1 MHESFLVYRNF
12 RHLKLAL
19 GLIVVSLVFY
29 AWHPW
34 HSSTEPP
41 NGGTWLGYTL
51 GTIGALL
58 ILWLTWFGVRKRK
71 FSASSK
77 LQGWLSA
84 HVYLG
89 ASLIFVATLHTGF
102 QFGWNVHTLAYVLM
116 MTVIISG
123 FYGIYAYARYP
134 NLMTANRAGE
144 SLQGMLDEIAELD
157 NEAIAVSDRIS
168 SKIHEIVL
176 RSIERTQ
183 VGGTVKEQLSGSTR
197 QVGALDNIERELED
211 MQTRLIQGDPG
222 DDEDDSGKTMMVMAR
237 QLSRIAQ
244 WRPSQRSPAFTRFID
259 SQEEPCRARAQ
270 GCSVQGGYGRVVV
283 FPCSFNVCAARCV
296 ADTHR
301 VCVHLLVRTTC
312 AA

>member
-19 GLIVVSLVFY
+19 GLIVAALVFY

-34 HSSTEPP
+34 HTAAEPP

-51 GTIGALL
+51 GTVGALL
-58 ILWLTWFGVRKRK
+58 IFWLTWFGVRKRR

-89 ASLIFVATLHTGF
+89 ASLIIVATLHTGF

-116 MTVIISG
+116 LAVIISG

-134 NLMTANRAGE
+134 TLMTANRGGE
-144 SLQGMLDEIAELD
+144 SLQGMLDEIADLD
-157 NEAIAVSDRIS
+157 NEAVAVSDRID
-168 SKIHEIVL
+168 SKIHEVVL

-183 VGGTVKEQLSGSTR
+183 VGGSARDQLRGTTR
-197 QVGALDNIERELED
+197 QFEALDNIERELEE
-211 MQTRLIQGDPG
+211 MQTRLIQGDP
-222 DDEDDSGKTMMVMAR
+222 DEDEMDSGKTMIVMAR
-237 QLSRIAQ
+237 QLSKA
-244 WRPSQRSPAFTRFID
+244 RSGDQVRD
-259 SQEEPCRARAQ
+259 VR
-270 GCSVQGGYGRVVV
+270 
-283 FPCSFNVCAARCV
+283 
-296 ADTHR
+296 
-301 VCVHLLVRTTC
+301 HLLDLLTRKKSLVERVRKDIQYKAIMDVWLYFHVPLTFALL
-312 AA
+312 AALVTHIVSVFIYW

>member
-237 QLSRIAQ
+237 QLSR
-244 WRPSQRSPAFTRFID
+244 SRSGDQVKEVR
-259 SQEEPCRARAQ
+259 
-270 GCSVQGGYGRVVV
+270 
-283 FPCSFNVCAARCV
+283 
-296 ADTHR
+296 
-301 VCVHLLVRTTC
+301 HLLDLLTRKKSLVERVRKDVQFKAVMDVWLYFHVPLTFALL
-312 AA
+312 AALLTHIVSVFIYW

>member
-71 FSASSK
+71 FSAPSK

-237 QLSRIAQ
+237 QLSQ
-244 WRPSQRSPAFTRFID
+244 SRSGDQVKEVR
-259 SQEEPCRARAQ
+259 
-270 GCSVQGGYGRVVV
+270 
-283 FPCSFNVCAARCV
+283 
-296 ADTHR
+296 
-301 VCVHLLVRTTC
+301 HLLDLLTRKKSLVERVRKDVQFKAVMDVWLYFHVPLTFALL
-312 AA
+312 AALLTHIVSVFIYW

>member
-237 QLSRIAQ
+237 QLSQ
-244 WRPSQRSPAFTRFID
+244 SRSGDQVKEVR
-259 SQEEPCRARAQ
+259 
-270 GCSVQGGYGRVVV
+270 
-283 FPCSFNVCAARCV
+283 
-296 ADTHR
+296 
-301 VCVHLLVRTTC
+301 HLLDLLTRKKSLVERVRKDVQFKAVMDVWLYFHVPLTFALL
-312 AA
+312 AALLTHIVSVFIYW